1 MRDMRDIVIRNGRV
15 VDGSGNPAFRG
26 DVAIEG
32 DTITEVGH
40 VTARARRVIDAE
52 GAVVSPGFIDMHTH
66 ADMGI
71 LAYPAAL
78 NYVMQGV
85 TTAVT
90 GNCGLTLAPCS
101 NEHLAELEQYLRPFL
116 PSVMPAFSWKSFG
129 DFLEVMENARPAIN
143 LVPMVGHG
151 TLRIAVAG
159 FENRPCTQKEL
170 EAMKHLLDESLQ
182 EGCHGL
188 STGLIYPPGSYSN
201 LEELEALF
209 SVLKRHDAFYSS
221 HLRSEGRY
229 LEESVLEAI
238 SLAERY
244 GVSVELSHHKACPQ
258 PNWGKVKKTLSF
270 IREARSR
277 GVEVRCDAYPYD
289 GTSTTVTALLP
300 PETLEGGVPLLL
312 ARIADPGQRKDI
324 IRKITAFPEDE
335 DSFIRDVGW
344 GNIYIVSCPKGSE
357 IEGKA
362 LSSVVG
368 PLPAES
374 QANRFL
380 EWLLS
385 VEGEALMV
393 SRSISEAD
401 VERVLQDPDTIIASD
416 SWVSDPEAPG
426 KCHPRGYG
434 TFPRLIGHYGR
445 EKGLMPLEKAVHK
458 VTGLPAAKIGLKDRG
473 LIAPGM
479 KADLALFDPERFLD
493 TATYADPKRYPAG
506 LHAVVINGEIV
517 VENGKN
523 CGTRPGKVI
532 RKNRG

>member
-1 MRDMRDIVIRNGRV
+1 VTAMEDLLVRNGLI
-15 VDGSGNPAFRG
+15 VDGSGTPAYRG
-26 DVAIEG
+26 DVLIRG
-32 DTITEVGH
+32 DSIAGAGH
-40 VTARARRVIDAE
+40 VTQSARKVIDAD
-52 GAVVSPGFIDMHTH
+52 GMAVCPGFIDLHTH

-71 LAYPAAL
+71 LACPAAS

-101 NEHLAELEQYLRPFL
+101 AKHLEDLELYLRPFL
-116 PSVMPAFSWKSFG
+116 PSVMPAFTWKSFG
-129 DFLEVMENARPAIN
+129 DFLQVMEEAVPAVN

-151 TLRIAVAG
+151 TLRIAVMG
-159 FENRPCTQKEL
+159 FENRPCTEREL
-170 EAMKHLLDESLQ
+170 ETMKELLDESLR

-201 LEELEALF
+201 LDELEALF
-209 SVLKRHDAFYSS
+209 SVLKRHAAFYSS
-221 HLRSEGRY
+221 HLRSEGRN

-238 SLAERY
+238 HLAGKY

-258 PNWGKVKKTLSF
+258 PNWGKVKHTLAF

-300 PETLEGGVPLLL
+300 PETLEGGVPRLL
-312 ARIADPGQRKDI
+312 ARIADPAQRRDI

-344 GNIYIVSCPKGSE
+344 DNIHIVSCPKGSE
-357 IEGKA
+357 IEGRA

-368 PLPAES
+368 PLPAED

-393 SRSISEAD
+393 SRSMSEAD
-401 VERVLQDPDTIIASD
+401 VERVLRDPDSIIASD

-426 KCHPRGYG
+426 KCHPRAYG
-434 TFPRLIGHYGR
+434 TFPRLIGRYAR
-445 EKGLMPLEKAVHK
+445 ERGLMSLEEAVRK
-458 VTGLPAAKIGLKDRG
+458 ISGLPAAKIGLKDRG

-479 KADLALFDPERFLD
+479 KADLTLFDPERFLD

-506 LHAVVINGEIV
+506 LHTVVINGKIV
-517 VENGKN
+517 VENGEN
-523 CGTRPGKVI
+523 SGIRPGRVI
-532 RKNRG
+532 RKTAG

>member
-1 MRDMRDIVIRNGRV
+1 MENLLIRNGLV
-15 VDGSGNPAFRG
+15 VDGSGSPAYRG
-26 DVAIEG
+26 DVLIQG
-32 DTITEVGH
+32 DSIAEVGH
-40 VTARARRVIDAE
+40 VTKSARRVIDAE
-52 GAVVSPGFIDMHTH
+52 GMAVCPGFIDLHTH

-71 LAYPAAL
+71 LACPGAP

-101 NEHLAELEQYLRPFL
+101 EKHLADLERYLRPFL
-116 PSVMPAFSWKSFG
+116 PSVVPAFTWKSFG
-129 DFLEVMENARPAIN
+129 DFLAVMEEARPAIN
-143 LVPMVGHG
+143 LVPLVGHG
-151 TLRIAVAG
+151 TLRIAVMG
-159 FENRPCTQKEL
+159 FENRLCTEREL
-170 EAMKHLLDESLQ
+170 ETMKDLLDERLR

-209 SVLKRHDAFYSS
+209 SVLERHAAFYSS
-221 HLRSEGRY
+221 HLRSEGRH
-229 LEESVLEAI
+229 LEESVREAI
-238 SLAERY
+238 HLAGKY

-258 PNWGKVKKTLSF
+258 PNWGKVKRTLAL

-300 PETLEGGVPLLL
+300 PETLEGGVPRLL
-312 ARIADPGQRKDI
+312 ARIADPEERKDI

-344 GNIYIVSCPKGSE
+344 DNIYIVSCPKGSG

-374 QANRFL
+374 QAERFL

-393 SRSISEAD
+393 SRSMSEAD
-401 VERVLQDPDTIIASD
+401 VERVLRDPDSIIASD

-426 KCHPRGYG
+426 KCHPRAYG
-434 TFPRLIGHYGR
+434 TFPRLIGHYAR
-445 EKGLMPLEKAVHK
+445 EKGLMPLEKAVQK

-473 LIAPGM
+473 QVVPGM

-517 VENGKN
+517 VEHGEN

-532 RKNRG
+532 RKNRR